1 MEGLLPA
8 GAGDAAG
15 AAPGRALSTPC
26 KLTKGQVSLERKCY
40 RPRGR
45 ARQGRAGQ
53 GIRGA
58 QMERAHYCIRFLA
71 YNCADVILL
80 SSYRRQEERVAPN
93 IPQID

>member
-53 GIRGA
+53 GRASEEHKWKGLTTASAFWRTIV
-58 QMERAHYCIRFLA
+58 QM
-71 YNCADVILL
+71 
-80 SSYRRQEERVAPN
+80 
-93 IPQID
+93 